1 MLARILPLS
10 RSNVPTRSTM
20 TLISWATPKMYSRSE
35 RLNCLTE
42 MMSLPYQGAERW
54 SPNGKWGFFVGLGM
68 AALLRASCYTSRR
81 EGVNGMTGSRRS
93 GEGTGKEGV
102 RGAPAAPLARE
113 QKEGGLWKGIGNSE
127 LDAAG
132 L

>member
-20 TLISWATPKMYSRSE
+20 TRISWATPKMYSRSE

-54 SPNGKWGFFVGLGM
+54 SPKGRWGFLVGLGM
-68 AALLRASCYTSRR
+68 AALLRDGGFVR
-81 EGVNGMTGSRRS
+81 EN
-93 GEGTGKEGV
+93 
-102 RGAPAAPLARE
+102 PATPHHPTLRAE
-113 QKEGGLWKGIGNSE
+113 SE
-127 LDAAG
+127 STEWRP
-132 L
+132 

>member
-20 TLISWATPKMYSRSE
+20 TRISWATPKMYSRSE

-54 SPNGKWGFFVGLGM
+54 SPKGRWGFFVGLGIS
-68 AALLRASCYTSRR
+68 ALLLEARSAHHPTLRAESEST
-81 EGVNGMTGSRRS
+81 
-93 GEGTGKEGV
+93 KW
-102 RGAPAAPLARE
+102 RGWKGP
-113 QKEGGLWKGIGNSE
+113 EGGLKRE
-127 LDAAG
+127 
-132 L
+132 